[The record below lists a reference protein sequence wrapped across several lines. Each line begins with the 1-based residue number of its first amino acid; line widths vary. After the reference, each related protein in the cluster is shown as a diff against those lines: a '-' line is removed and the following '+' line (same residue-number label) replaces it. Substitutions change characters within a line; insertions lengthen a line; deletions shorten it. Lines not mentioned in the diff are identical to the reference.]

1 MNKQDSKVKFYN
13 FGSEKIDFSKLENL
27 LDLDAS
33 KPIVVSKGFNK
44 ALKTVIEKD
53 IKLLQ
58 RKVKEI
64 VKEITKIMVINNV
77 SMKKLDDNIE
87 NIDNLIASIEILISD
102 MIISKGNYKVG
113 LFSLNKKEKKRKQSS
128 LDQTLNALTNY
139 QNEIVAIKN
148 EYNKLK
154 DRKST
159 LNDFVEEKTEEEKID
174 PLERT
179 INFYLNKQRKD

>member
-1 MNKQDSKVKFYN
+1 MSKQDSKVKFYN
-13 FGSEKIDFSKLENL
+13 FGREKIDFSKLENL

-53 IKLLQ
+53 IKLLEK
-58 RKVKEI
+58 KVKQI
-64 VKEITKIMVINNV
+64 VKEITKIMITNNIPIE
-77 SMKKLDDNIE
+77 KLDDSIE

-102 MIISKGNYKVG
+102 MIISKGNYKVS

-128 LDQTLNALTNY
+128 LEQTLNTLTDY

-148 EYNKLK
+148 EYNKLTN
-154 DRKST
+154 RKST
-159 LNDFVEEKTEEEKID
+159 LKDFVEEKSEEDKID

-179 INFYLNKQRKD
+179 INFYLNKQRND